1 MRALI
6 LAGGQ
11 GKRLQHILGHRPK
24 ALAPIGDK
32 PFLDYQ
38 LGWLLRHPVITDVT
52 LCLGHQHQQITDY
65 YRARF
70 TYAVEEEPL
79 GTGGALK
86 HLERRLQETFL
97 VLNGDTYYEIDYAKL
112 LRAHWH
118 KGGVITMA
126 LWPELVNGGVYA
138 CEPALLSYIR
148 HSRFVSLEQEV
159 LPVLDEKDLLQ
170 VHIAPG
176 YHIDIGTPQDYMRA
190 QREVPG
196 RCDDLL
202 L

>member
-11 GKRLQHILGHRPK
+11 GIRMRHILGHRPK
-24 ALAPIGDK
+24 ALALIGDK

-52 LCLGHQHQQITDY
+52 LCVGYLHQHITDY

-70 TYAVEEEPL
+70 AYSIEEEPL

-86 HLERRLQETFL
+86 NVEPRLQDTFL
-97 VLNGDTYYEIDYAKL
+97 VLNGDTYYEIDYAEL
-112 LRAHWH
+112 LQAHSR
-118 KGGVITMA
+118 KGGMVTMA

-148 HSRFVSLEQEV
+148 HGRFVSLEQDV
-159 LPVLDEKDLLQ
+159 LPVLDEKGLLQ

-176 YHIDIGTPQDYMRA
+176 YHVDIGTLNEYTRA
-190 QREVPG
+190 ARELPG
-196 RCDDLL
+196 RRNDLL